1 MVLKLITGTTAYAV
15 FSGDVD
21 SKTISHAYMLHFQD
35 ADNMRSA
42 LKIFALK
49 FFGVSEY
56 DPVGRRILNESY
68 PDLNVFPE
76 EGKKFNAEGAAA
88 LLADSALKPL
98 EGDKKLF
105 VISGF
110 NDCTPLI
117 QNKLLKT
124 LEEPLEGVYF
134 LLGTT
139 SLAPVLDTVKS
150 RVKTLT
156 IPPFSES
163 EILNALERKGS
174 NPLNKEAAASCG
186 GIFGVAESMVSGG
199 WFSKVSEAAKEICTT
214 NEIGKVG
221 EVAIKYGDT
230 KYKTELLSQISLN
243 YHRALCERVEGRN
256 FGEVAARFE
265 TPALIYAAESADRAC
280 RDLKFNAFF
289 QGLLYDL
296 MLRVIEENEKW
307 LKLRG

>member
-1 MVLKLITGTTAYAV
+1 MLKLITGTTAYSV
-15 FSGDVD
+15 FSGDID
-21 SKTISHAYMLHFQD
+21 SGRISHAYMLHFQD
-35 ADNMRSA
+35 ADNMRLA

-49 FFGVSEY
+49 FFNVAEA
-56 DPVGRRILNESY
+56 DPVGRRILNESFS
-68 PDLNVFPE
+68 DLKIFPE
-76 EGKKFNAEGAAA
+76 EGKKFTAEGASA
-88 LLADSALKPL
+88 LLADSAMKPL

-110 NDCTPLI
+110 NDCSPLV

-134 LLGTT
+134 LLGAT

-150 RVKTLT
+150 RVKGLT

-163 EILNALERKGS
+163 EILKALERKGD
-174 NPLNKEAAASCG
+174 NPLNRQASESCG

-199 WFSKVSEAAKEICTT
+199 WFAQVAEAAEEICTT
-214 NEIGKVG
+214 KEIGKVG

-230 KYKTELLSQISLN
+230 KYKTELLSQMSLN
-243 YHRALCERVEGRN
+243 YHRALCEQVEGKQK
-256 FGEVAARFE
+256 GKVADCFE
-265 TPALIYAAESADRAC
+265 TPALMYACKCVDRAC

-296 MLRVIEENEKW
+296 MLRIIKENGKW